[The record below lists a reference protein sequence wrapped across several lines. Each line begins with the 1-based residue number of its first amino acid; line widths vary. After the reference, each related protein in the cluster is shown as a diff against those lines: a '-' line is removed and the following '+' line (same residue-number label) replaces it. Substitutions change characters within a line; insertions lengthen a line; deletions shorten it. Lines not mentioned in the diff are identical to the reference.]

1 LRAVFLLLD
10 VDALG
15 ERPLTNRILQFTWP
29 PAVTGESALRFWWRN
44 LVAIQFDA
52 WQDALGRFLGHELP
66 RHANDQ
72 GGVNSRS
79 AVRTAIVDAILPQAS
94 AQPATPDSAALP
106 LKRVRDR
113 RYFSEHLAMLQ
124 KFVALC
130 QQHDVALTVAF
141 SPLRVENAST
151 YDAADLAQAVED
163 VSRIAPVWDF
173 GSPQWLSKRT
183 ELWFDPSHF
192 APEVGHLM
200 LDRIFLAK
208 SPPMHEGF
216 GVLRR
221 SQQQ

>member
-52 WQDALGRFLGHELP
+52 WQDALGRSLGHELP
-66 RHANDQ
+66 RHATEQ
-72 GGVNSRS
+72 GDAKSRR
-79 AVRTAIVDAILPQAS
+79 AVGAAIVDAILPQAL
-94 AQPATPDSAALP
+94 AQPANPAALP

-130 QQHDVALTVAF
+130 RQHDVALTIAF

-151 YDAADLAQAVED
+151 YDTADLAQAIED

-183 ELWFDPSHF
+183 DLWFDPSHF

-208 SPPMHEGF
+208 SPPMHEDF
-216 GVLRR
+216 WVLRR
-221 SQQQ
+221 SQRQ